1 MVVFLIDQHIFL
13 YIQLYQVEV
22 QFENPY
28 FDQNLFAEFISVYCI
43 FFLKEEEGWRRRKQK
58 LRKVRIDSEGDE

>member
-43 FFLKEEEGWRRRKQK
+43 FFLKTRRRVAAKK
-58 LRKVRIDSEGDE
+58 TKIKKSPN